1 MNEQGVKPARRGRGA
16 SSASREGKSKGKKA
30 EHPLAPLSGI
40 FKDDP
45 LWDEFVDALRRARAE
60 EDTKDDVPG

>member
-1 MNEQGVKPARRGRGA
+1 MNEQSVKPARKVRGA
-16 SSASREGKSKGKKA
+16 TSASREGKSNAKEA

-60 EDTKDDVPG
+60 EDAKKDVPG

>member
-1 MNEQGVKPARRGRGA
+1 MNPKSVKPARKARGPA
-16 SSASREGKSKGKKA
+16 AATREGKKPKND

-60 EDTKDDVPG
+60 EDAKEDVSG